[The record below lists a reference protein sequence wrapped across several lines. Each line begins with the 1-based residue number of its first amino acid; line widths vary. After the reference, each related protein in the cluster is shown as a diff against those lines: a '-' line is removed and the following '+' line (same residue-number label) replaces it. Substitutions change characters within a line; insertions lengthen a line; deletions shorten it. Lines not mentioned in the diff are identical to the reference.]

1 MSSESSSTRNRR
13 SKRIIAEDEDD
24 VDDEIVVARDD
35 QDEEEEQKPSPR
47 KKSRRSRVIVEEEG
61 DDNDEDGES
70 AVQNTTVK
78 LTQGGSQLAFCS
90 QAPEATQDILPVR
103 DAERAKFL
111 HLGEDRREKMVLDT
125 LRLVLFK
132 ALSGDPIDRLKIIK
146 DAGIDEKG
154 IAGAVFEEVNVRLQN
169 VFGFCLQRAPKF
181 LIPERKDSWYP
192 KYVKDRYY
200 LVNIVDDADGQHAK
214 SMYMVHQQSSMEKG
228 LLMTILGFIF
238 CHGHV
243 RADNSR
249 WLLDKDLYRLLHL
262 ADENM
267 PPEPPIP
274 GNTRPPS
281 RVEPDVDASLDR
293 FCKMDYL
300 VKIKSNEQ
308 LMTMNE
314 AAEDTSFFYALGAR
328 SAVEI
333 GRKQVVHFISQSRT
347 YM

>member
-1 MSSESSSTRNRR
+1 MF
-13 SKRIIAEDEDD
+13 
-24 VDDEIVVARDD
+24 DDELVAVDD
-35 QDEEEEQKPSPR
+35 QDEEEEQQQQKPSPR
-47 KKSRRSRVIVEEEG
+47 KKSRRSHVVVDDEEE
-61 DDNDEDGES
+61 DNDDEVS
-70 AVQNTTVK
+70 AVEDKEVK
-78 LTQGGSQLAFCS
+78 LTQGGSQLGFCS

-146 DAGIDEKG
+146 DAGVDEKG
-154 IAGAVFEEVNVRLQN
+154 IAGAVFEEVNLRLQN
-169 VFGFCLQRAPKF
+169 TFGFCLQRAPKF
-181 LIPERKDSWYP
+181 LIQERKDSWYP

-200 LVNIVDDADGQHAK
+200 LVNVVDDADGQHAK
-214 SMYMVHQQSSMEKG
+214 SMYMVHEQSSMEKG

-238 CHGHV
+238 CRGDA
-243 RADNSR
+243 RPDNSR

-267 PPEPPIP
+267 PPEPPNP
-274 GNTRPPS
+274 GSARPPS
-281 RVEPDVDASLDR
+281 RVEPDVDAALDR

-300 VKIKSNEQ
+300 VKIKANEQ

-314 AAEDTSFFYALGAR
+314 AAEDTSYFYALGAR

-333 GRKQVVHFISQSRT
+333 GRKQVVHFISQTRT
-347 YM
+347 YMSSYR